1 MSIFGK
7 KPEQETRPSTAA
19 APVQPT
25 PAPQPQPQPKPQAV
39 RPPAAQPQA
48 SRPTPPATSE
58 KRSFLGSGCTFS
70 GDLTGEGSFECA
82 GSFEGNIDVT
92 GDVTIGHG
100 GTAKAELKAR
110 RISIEGRLLGDAIG
124 AEKVEVG
131 TSGHVE
137 GDVRAPAVQFSEG
150 AFFEGNVEMR
160 RPKSDS
166 ASGGDKSGKQDGT
179 STGSGDSR

>member
-7 KPEQETRPSTAA
+7 KPEQEKRQQPAA
-19 APVQPT
+19 TPVQP
-25 PAPQPQPQPKPQAV
+25 AVKPQPQPQPQPQAAHAPSV
-39 RPPAAQPQA
+39 APQAARATPPAA
-48 SRPTPPATSE
+48 SE
-58 KRSFLGSGCTFS
+58 KRSFLGTGCSF
-70 GDLTGEGSFECA
+70 TGELAGDGSFECT
-82 GSFEGNIDVT
+82 GSFEGNIKVT
-92 GDVTIGHG
+92 GDVVIGHG

-137 GDVRAPAVQFSEG
+137 GDVKAPAVQFSEG

-160 RPKSDS
+160 RSTSEAS
-166 ASGGDKSGKQDGT
+166 AGDRPVKQDGP
-179 STGSGDSR
+179 STGS